1 MNEKWKANATGQQ
14 FAALLAAQP
23 DQALLVFDFD
33 GTLSEIVPNPP
44 DARIVQA
51 SADAI
56 ARLAGVGVRV
66 AIISGRPVATL
77 LELSGAKDRSGFERA
92 IVFGHYGAE
101 KLDLETGIESSPEP
115 PVGVAQ
121 AKESLRPIADRYP
134 GAHLE
139 DKGLAVALHLRQT
152 THPEQA
158 FKEVEGEVRQVAAQT
173 GLVVEPG
180 RYVWELRAASIDK
193 GQALQQLLDD
203 LEPTAVAFAGDDL
216 GDLPAFRVLKEH
228 TGPQLKC
235 SVVSASPETPGLL
248 PLADVLCDGPKGV
261 AAWLLSL
268 ADLVDASSTPL

>member
-77 LELSGAKDRSGFERA
+77 LELSGAKNRPGFERA
-92 IVFGHYGAE
+92 IIFGHYGAE
-101 KLDLETGIESSPEP
+101 KLDLETGIESFPEP
-115 PVGVAQ
+115 PVGVAEVKQ
-121 AKESLRPIADRYP
+121 SLRPIANRYP

-152 THPEQA
+152 ENPEQA
-158 FKEVEGEVRQVAAQT
+158 FKEVEGEVRQIAAQA

-180 RYVWELRAASIDK
+180 RYVWELRAASVDK
-193 GQALQQLLDD
+193 GQALEQLLDE
-203 LEPTAVAFAGDDL
+203 LQPAAVVFAGDDL

-228 TGPQLKC
+228 AGPQVKC
-235 SVVSASPETPGLL
+235 SVVSASAESPDLL